1 MGSNLGPFLGGGPKD
16 PRMGYTKKPS
26 PWVKT
31 FPHVHAAIFI
41 FIFILFLKVNLLAS
55 TLYIQEFKFFWRFGC
70 PPPLPKKESQNQI
83 LDNLKGFHEPTQKD
97 FEVIVGEGLGE
108 W

>member
-1 MGSNLGPFLGGGPKD
+1 LAEGWLEFQPCNSQWIRTQALFLGGGPKD

-31 FPHVHAAIFI
+31 FPRVHAPIFI

-55 TLYIQEFKFFWRFGC
+55 TLYIQEFKFF
-70 PPPLPKKESQNQI
+70 
-83 LDNLKGFHEPTQKD
+83 
-97 FEVIVGEGLGE
+97 
-108 W
+108 

>member
-1 MGSNLGPFLGGGPKD
+1 MS
-16 PRMGYTKKPS
+16 S
-26 PWVKT
+26 
-31 FPHVHAAIFI
+31 
-41 FIFILFLKVNLLAS
+41 
-55 TLYIQEFKFFWRFGC
+55 
-70 PPPLPKKESQNQI
+70 PLPKKESQNQI